1 MLQTKPNSG
10 GRDWPSAE
18 EGEAAAAAIL
28 KKYLGK
34 RRLAVLILERFL
46 KPLVWMSKPEA
57 NPSLDAVERI
67 LVFEPGSLGDLVM
80 LIPFLRS
87 LRAGFPNAKLSLVCR
102 TSESKKGQSYASIS
116 QAGIETLLVDQG
128 FVEELI
134 PMPVPWLVDVSIRK
148 KYNPFSLNWP
158 KFLWRL
164 RQLNS
169 RNFDLAFSG
178 GRSDIR
184 YNLALWFTG
193 AKRRVGYGYAGGG
206 FLLTDVAVPDL
217 ARPHQTDLS
226 LQLIE
231 HLGIPSLRDG
241 QLVNLSSRDHNF
253 SLNFLKEHGIASDD
267 LVVGVHPGSRVP
279 TRQWGE
285 ERFLEV
291 AGKFAENY
299 GAKVFWFAEPE
310 SPAFTHSSRNII
322 SISLPLREFLA
333 VLSRCRFLVCNESGP
348 MHMAAAVG
356 VPVVSVFGSGF
367 PEWFRP
373 LGEGHRIVIRRDVW
387 CRPCADRC
395 IFKEPYCLKL
405 IPVEQVMQAAEEMLK
420 TVAGIY
426 VSAGGRE

>member
-1 MLQTKPNSG
+1 M
-10 GRDWPSAE
+10 
-18 EGEAAAAAIL
+18 
-28 KKYLGK
+28 
-34 RRLAVLILERFL
+34 
-46 KPLVWMSKPEA
+46 
-57 NPSLDAVERI
+57 ERI

-241 QLVNLSSRDHNF
+241 QLVNLSSKDHDF
-253 SLNFLKEHGIASDD
+253 SLNFLKEYGIATDD

-291 AGKFAENY
+291 AGKLAESY

-310 SPAFTHSSRNII
+310 SPAFTQ
-322 SISLPLREFLA
+322 L
-333 VLSRCRFLVCNESGP
+333 
-348 MHMAAAVG
+348 
-356 VPVVSVFGSGF
+356 
-367 PEWFRP
+367 
-373 LGEGHRIVIRRDVW
+373 
-387 CRPCADRC
+387 
-395 IFKEPYCLKL
+395 
-405 IPVEQVMQAAEEMLK
+405 EQKHYFDFA
-420 TVAGIY
+420 
-426 VSAGGRE
+426 SPP

>member
-1 MLQTKPNSG
+1 MLQTKPNLG
-10 GRDWPSAE
+10 DRDRLTAE
-18 EGEAAAAAIL
+18 ERESAAAAIF
-28 KKYLGK
+28 KRYLGK
-34 RRLAVLILERFL
+34 RRLAIRILEAFL
-46 KPLVWMSKPEA
+46 KPLVWMSKTQA
-57 NPSLDAVERI
+57 NPSLDEVERI

-80 LIPFLRS
+80 LTPFLRS
-87 LRAGFPNAKLSLVCR
+87 LRAGFPKAKLSLLCR
-102 TSESKKGQSYASIS
+102 TSGLKEGQSYASIS
-116 QAGIETLLVDQG
+116 QAGIETLLLDQG

-134 PMPVPWLVDVSIRK
+134 PVPVPWLVDVSIWK
-148 KYNPFSLNWP
+148 KYSPFSLNWP

-178 GRSDIR
+178 GRSDFR

-193 AKRRVGYGYAGGG
+193 AKRRVGYGYAGGS
-206 FLLTDVAVPDL
+206 FLLTDVVVPDT
-217 ARPHQTDLS
+217 ARPHQTELS

-231 HLGIPSLRDG
+231 HLGIAILKDG
-241 QLVNLSSRDHNF
+241 QLVNLSSRDDAF
-253 SLNFLKEHGIASDD
+253 SLKFLKERGIASDD

-285 ERFLEV
+285 ERFREV
-291 AGKFAENY
+291 AGQLAETY
-299 GAKVFWFAEPE
+299 GAKVVWFAEPNH
-310 SPAFTHSSRNII
+310 SAVPHSSGNII

-395 IFKEPYCLKL
+395 IFKEPYCLRL
-405 IPVEQVMQAAEEMLK
+405 IPVEQVMHAVEEMLR
-420 TVAGIY
+420 TVAGNYIG
-426 VSAGGRE
+426 AGGRE

>member
-1 MLQTKPNSG
+1 MARMKPITE
-10 GRDWPSAE
+10 GRDPLTAE
-18 EGEAAAAAIL
+18 EGESAAAAIF
-28 KKYLGK
+28 KRYWGK
-34 RRLAVLILERFL
+34 RRLAVRILEAFL
-46 KPLVWMSKPEA
+46 KPLVWLSKTKA
-57 NPSLDAVERI
+57 IPSLEEVERI

-80 LIPFLRS
+80 LMPFLRS
-87 LRAGFPNAKLSLVCR
+87 LRAGFPKAKLSLLCR
-102 TSESKKGQSYASIS
+102 SSGREKSQVYASIS
-116 QAGIETLLVDQG
+116 QAGIETLLLDQG
-128 FVEELI
+128 YVEELI
-134 PMPVPWLVDVSIRK
+134 PVPVPWLLDVSIWK

-164 RQLNS
+164 RQLNR
-169 RNFDLAFSG
+169 RNFDLAFPG

-206 FLLTDVAVPDL
+206 FLLTDVVVPDT
-217 ARPHQTDLS
+217 ARPHQTELS
-226 LQLIE
+226 LQLSE
-231 HLGIPSLRDG
+231 YLGIPSLRDG
-241 QLVNLSSRDHNF
+241 QLVSLSSKDHDF
-253 SLNFLKEHGIASDD
+253 SLNFLKEYGIASDD

-285 ERFLEV
+285 ERFLEI
-291 AGKFAENY
+291 AEKLAENY
-299 GAKVFWFAEPE
+299 GAKVVWFAEPE
-310 SPAFTHSSRNII
+310 SPAIAHSSRNII

-405 IPVEQVMQAAEEMLK
+405 IPVEEVMHAADEMLRA
-420 TVAGIY
+420 VAGIY
-426 VSAGGRE
+426 ASAGGRE